1 MASTVTRV
9 GVEAEAATKS
19 LAHTSKVPKGAKRAI
34 NVTCFTERPKE
45 MLEEDMED
53 HQDRTVLAGELK
65 AGSLS
70 STSLAGDIN
79 NSNTMEAI

>member
-9 GVEAEAATKS
+9 GVEVEAATKS
-19 LAHTSKVPKGAKRAI
+19 LVHTSKIPKGAKRAI

-45 MLEEDMED
+45 MLEVDMED
-53 HQDRTVLAGELK
+53 HQDRIVLAGELK

-70 STSLAGDIN
+70 STLLGEDIN
-79 NSNTMEAI
+79 NNNTMEAI